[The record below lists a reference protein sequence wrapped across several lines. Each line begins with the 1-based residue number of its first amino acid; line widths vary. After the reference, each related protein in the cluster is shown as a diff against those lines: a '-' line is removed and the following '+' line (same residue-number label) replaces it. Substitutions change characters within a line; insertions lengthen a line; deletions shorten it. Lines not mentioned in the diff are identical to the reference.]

1 MKKVVLGLAASL
13 CFMTA
18 QAADFIVID
27 LEKIVSSSTYLKTQN
42 DGFIAERTK
51 FEKLEN
57 DLMALQTKI
66 KETKSTTEQDK
77 LKKEFNDKA
86 QQLNELQQQIA
97 LTRQNVS
104 KIFESQ
110 VKTVA
115 EQLRRENKADVV
127 LNKNS
132 VLAYDAKYDL
142 TDKMIQ
148 KVNAI
153 K

>member
-1 MKKVVLGLAASL
+1 MKKIVFGMLGAMAMMSV
-13 CFMTA
+13 

-27 LEKIVSSSTYLKTQN
+27 LEKVVADSTYLKQQN
-42 DGFIAERTK
+42 NSFIADRTK
-51 FEKLEN
+51 LEQLEN
-57 DLMALQTKI
+57 DLMALQNKI
-66 KETKSTTEQDK
+66 KDSKNAAEQEK

-86 QQLNELQQQIA
+86 QQLAQFQQQIA
-97 LTRQNVS
+97 LTRQNIS

-115 EQLRRENKADVV
+115 EQLRRENKADAV

>member
-13 CFMTA
+13 CVMTA

>member
-1 MKKVVLGLAASL
+1 MLGAMAMMSV
-13 CFMTA
+13 

-27 LEKIVSSSTYLKTQN
+27 LEKVVADSTYLKQQN
-42 DGFIAERTK
+42 NSFVADRTK
-51 FEKLEN
+51 LEQLEN
-57 DLMALQTKI
+57 DLMALQNKI
-66 KETKSTTEQDK
+66 KDSKNAAEQEK

-86 QQLNELQQQIA
+86 QQLAQFQQQIA
-97 LTRQNVS
+97 LTRQNIS

-115 EQLRRENKADVV
+115 EQLRRENKADAV